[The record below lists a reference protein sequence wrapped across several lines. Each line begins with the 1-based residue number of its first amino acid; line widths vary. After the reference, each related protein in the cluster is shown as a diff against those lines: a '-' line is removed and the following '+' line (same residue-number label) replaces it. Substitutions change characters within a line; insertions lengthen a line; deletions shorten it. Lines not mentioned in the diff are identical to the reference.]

1 MEDLARFYGHTASS
15 KSKVSKPFVSGSEDA
30 LLTPWHQ
37 VPMLPT
43 YNDVYNLS
51 AQDPGIIRNRTE
63 GGWPRPVI
71 PITPAQKRGK
81 IKIGHLDNLI
91 NEYNAQTLSG
101 MKTGGGSILELT
113 RKKMEF
119 MKAQAREQ
127 NLKDIRD
134 SDQTE
139 WDEAMLRSDSML
151 YSSKNPCGLPLSK
164 KLYCDTD
171 ESRLN
176 TFVDFSDA
184 DSYTRSLPVTIRVD
198 DTGKIDDFAS
208 TFKPV
213 GKSPAASTTRSLSS
227 TFRSTKRD
235 NGRTMHHMVVPA
247 TEHTFMK
254 SSYFPKADDS
264 RFEKMYTHIH
274 FKTPNDEARLF
285 EACIYDE
292 FHVVRGLLEIIPDA
306 ITKKDENGN
315 SVLSTAAL
323 HGAVVTTEL
332 LLYAGAEV
340 DHKNNFG
347 LTAFDLACVRKH
359 KSVASLLL
367 IWGTKT
373 DFARCTP
380 KYRDLLLVEQQKLE
394 SQGKVMAL
402 FRAVET
408 GDYKSLDALI
418 NDKKMDLAMLS
429 ESDPSADISNPYSLL
444 HVAMVCHKPSVEIV
458 QLLLQ
463 SGSVVNGCDANG
475 DTPLHVACGRTDVSD
490 ALLDCINLLI
500 EREPLMMVEPN
511 FRGRTPIFHACH
523 AGSLQICDL
532 LLKNAT
538 EQLQKRS
545 ELGRIDVYGRSCV
558 YYANMIEAH
567 DVSAMLISK
576 GFVL

>member
-1 MEDLARFYGHTASS
+1 
-15 KSKVSKPFVSGSEDA
+15 
-30 LLTPWHQ
+30 
-37 VPMLPT
+37 
-43 YNDVYNLS
+43 
-51 AQDPGIIRNRTE
+51 
-63 GGWPRPVI
+63 VI

-81 IKIGHLDNLI
+81 IKMGHLDNLI

-101 MKTGGGSILELT
+101 MKTGGGSILELI
-113 RKKMEF
+113 RKRKEF

-127 NLKDIRD
+127 KLKDKRA
-134 SDQTE
+134 SDQSE
-139 WDEAMLRSDSML
+139 WDDALLRSNSML

-164 KLYCDTD
+164 KLYGDTA
-171 ESRLN
+171 ESRLH
-176 TFVDFSDA
+176 TFADFSDA
-184 DSYTRSLPVTIRVD
+184 DNYTRSLPGTIRVD
-198 DTGKIDDFAS
+198 DTGKIDDFSS

-213 GKSPAASTTRSLSS
+213 GKSPAASTRSLSS
-227 TFRSTKRD
+227 TFRSTRED
-235 NGRTMHHMVVPA
+235 NGRTLHHMVVPA

-254 SSYFPKADDS
+254 SSYFPKADDT
-264 RFEKMYTHIH
+264 RFEKMYTHIQ
-274 FKTPNDEARLF
+274 FKTPNDEARMF

-306 ITKKDENGN
+306 ITKIDENGN
-315 SVLSTAAL
+315 SLLCTAAL
-323 HGAVVTTEL
+323 HGAAVTTEL

-380 KYRDLLLVEQQKLE
+380 KYRDLLLAEQQKLE

-402 FRAVET
+402 FRAVEA

-418 NDKKMDLAMLS
+418 NDEKMDLTMLS

-444 HVAMVCHKPSVEIV
+444 HVAMVCHIPSVEIV
-458 QLLLQ
+458 KLLLQ

-490 ALLDCINLLI
+490 ALLNCIYLLI
-500 EREPLMMVEPN
+500 EREPQMIVEPN

-523 AGSLQICDL
+523 AGTLQICDL

-538 EQLQKRS
+538 EQLQMNS

-567 DVSAMLISK
+567 DLSAMLVSK